1 MKYHRLIR
9 KVVELQRRKGLI
21 PKGAS
26 LLLAFSGGVDSVA
39 LTLCMLELK
48 DFLRLKR
55 LALAHI
61 NHQLRGDES
70 YRDEAFCVEFAKAKG
85 LEVFVERIEVK
96 LEGENLEAKARELRY
111 KALEEVR
118 QREGFDLIATAHHL
132 NDLVETVL
140 LWLVRGAGREGLLG
154 FEEKEGRV
162 VRPLYLATREE
173 IEDFVKSKGETWVE
187 DSTNYDLSY
196 VRNLIRHKVIPELK
210 KINPRFEESFL
221 RLKEILKEEEE
232 VLEDLTQ
239 KAIME
244 VFKEGELDR
253 KAFLK
258 LPQAIKRR
266 IVYRFYGIRSMKE
279 IDSIINSIKKGYA
292 LEKPGHMINIK
303 SLSAEVK
310 ECNG

>member
-9 KVVELQRRKGLI
+9 KVVQLQREKKLI
-21 PKGAS
+21 SEGTS
-26 LLLAFSGGVDSVA
+26 LLVAFSGGVDSVA
-39 LTLCMLELK
+39 LALCMLELRS
-48 DFLRLKR
+48 FLSLKR

-61 NHQLRGDES
+61 NHQLRGEES
-70 YRDEAFCVEFAKAKG
+70 YRDESFCVEFAKAKG

-96 LEGENLEAKARELRY
+96 LERENLEAKARELRY
-111 KALEEVR
+111 KALEEIR

-173 IEDFVKSKGETWVE
+173 IEDFVRSKKETWVE

-196 VRNLIRHKVIPELK
+196 ARNLIRHKVIPELK
-210 KINPRFEESFL
+210 KINPRLEESFL
-221 RLKEILKEEEE
+221 RLRKIIREEEDL
-232 VLEDLTQ
+232 LEDLTQ

-253 KAFLK
+253 KSFLK

-266 IVYRFYGIRSMKE
+266 ITYHLYGIRNMKE
-279 IDSIINSIKKGYA
+279 TERLINSIKKAIPLKRLGA
-292 LEKPGHMINIK
+292 
-303 SLSAEVK
+303 
-310 ECNG
+310 

>member
-1 MKYHRLIR
+1 MKYHRLLR
-9 KVVELQRRKGLI
+9 KVVKLQRKKKLI
-21 PKGAS
+21 PEDTS

-39 LTLCMLELK
+39 LALCMLELK
-48 DFLRLKR
+48 DFLKLKR

-70 YRDEAFCVEFAKAKG
+70 YRDEAFCVEFAKEKG

-96 LEGENLEAKARELRY
+96 VNRENLESKARELRY

-154 FEEKEGRV
+154 FEEKSDNI

-173 IEDFVKSKGETWVE
+173 IEDFVRSRGESWVE
-187 DSTNYDLSY
+187 DSTNYDLRY
-196 VRNLIRHKVIPELK
+196 TRNLIRHKVIPELK
-210 KINPRFEESFL
+210 KINPRLEESFL
-221 RLKEILKEEEE
+221 RLREILREEE
-232 VLEDLTQ
+232 VLLEDLTQ
-239 KAIME
+239 KALRE
-244 VFKEGELDR
+244 VLKEGELNR
-253 KAFLK
+253 RAFLK

-266 IVYRFYGIRSMKE
+266 IAYHLYGIRSMKE
-279 IDSIINSIKKGYA
+279 IDSLINSIKKGMP
-292 LEKPGHMINIK
+292 LK
-303 SLSAEVK
+303 SLDT
-310 ECNG
+310 